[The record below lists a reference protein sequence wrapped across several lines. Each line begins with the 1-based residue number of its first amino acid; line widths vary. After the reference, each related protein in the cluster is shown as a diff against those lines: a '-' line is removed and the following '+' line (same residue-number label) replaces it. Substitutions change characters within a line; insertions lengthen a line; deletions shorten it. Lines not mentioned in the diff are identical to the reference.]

1 MTHNDNNAETLI
13 RTATED
19 DLAEILYIYNDA
31 ILNTTSVYNYL
42 PHTLEMRKE
51 WFLQKQEENFPVLV
65 AEKNGIVI
73 GFSTY
78 GHFRAWAAYKYSVE
92 VSVYIHPEHRGKGI
106 AKLLYPPLFQKAKEQ
121 QLHALMAGIDASNIA
136 SIRLHEQFGFKTV
149 GLFKEVG
156 YKFDKWLDLQFM
168 QLLLETP
175 EQPVSY

>member
-1 MTHNDNNAETLI
+1 MNNVPSAEITI
-13 RTATED
+13 RTATEA
-19 DLAEILYIYNDA
+19 DLIEILAIYNDA

-51 WFLQKQEENFPVLV
+51 WFEQKQKDRFPVLV
-65 AEKNGIVI
+65 AEQDGIVV

-92 VSVYIHPEHRGKGI
+92 VSVYVHPEYRGKGV
-106 AKLLYPPLFQKAKEQ
+106 AKLLYPPLFEKAKEQ

-136 SIRLHEQFGFKTV
+136 SIKLHEQFGFKTV

-168 QLLLETP
+168 QLILETP
-175 EQPVSY
+175 VHPVSH

>member
-1 MTHNDNNAETLI
+1 MANETENTGTII
-13 RTATED
+13 RAVTEN

-42 PHTLEMRKE
+42 PHTLEMRRE
-51 WFLQKQEENFPVLV
+51 WFFQKQKDDFPVLV
-65 AEKNGIVI
+65 AEQNGIVI

-92 VSVYIHPEHRGKGI
+92 VSVYIHPEYRGKGI
-106 AKLLYPPLFQKAKEQ
+106 AKLLYPPLFQKAREQ
-121 QLHALMAGIDASNIA
+121 QLHVLMAGIDASNIA
-136 SIRLHEQFGFKTV
+136 SIKLHEQFGFKTV

-168 QLLLETP
+168 QLILETP
-175 EQPVSY
+175 DHPVSY

>member
-1 MTHNDNNAETLI
+1 MTNENKIAETII
-13 RTATED
+13 RTATEN
-19 DLAEILYIYNDA
+19 DLPEILHIYNDA

-51 WFLQKQEENFPVLV
+51 WFLQKQKDNFPVLV
-65 AEKNGIVI
+65 AEQNGAVI

-106 AKLLYPPLFQKAKEQ
+106 AKLLYPPLFEKAREQ
-121 QLHALMAGIDASNIA
+121 QLHTLMAGIDASNIA

-168 QLLLETP
+168 QLILETP
-175 EQPVSY
+175 DHPVAG

>member
-1 MTHNDNNAETLI
+1 MKDKLKAEILI
-13 RTATED
+13 RTATEN
-19 DLAEILYIYNDA
+19 DLGEILDIYNDA

-51 WFLQKQEENFPVLV
+51 WFQQKQKDGFPVLV
-65 AEKNGIVI
+65 AEQNRMVI

-106 AKLLYPPLFQKAKEQ
+106 AKLLYPPLIEKAKEQ

-136 SIRLHEQFGFKTV
+136 SIKLHEQFGFKTV

-168 QLLLETP
+168 QLILETP
-175 EQPVSY
+175 IHPVSY

>member
-1 MTHNDNNAETLI
+1 MNESKNTETLI

-19 DLAEILYIYNDA
+19 DLPAILYIYNDA
-31 ILNTTSVYNYL
+31 ILNTTSVYNYV

-51 WFLQKQEENFPVLV
+51 WFLQKQKDNFPILV
-65 AEKNGIVI
+65 SEQNGIVT

-92 VSVYIHPEHRGKGI
+92 VSVYIHPEYRGKGI
-106 AKLLYPPLFQKAKEQ
+106 AKLLYPPLFQKAREQ
-121 QLHALMAGIDASNIA
+121 QLHTLMAGIDASNSA
-136 SIRLHEQFGFKTV
+136 SIRLHERFGFKTV

-168 QLLLETP
+168 QLMLETP
-175 EQPVSY
+175 EHPVSY

>member
-1 MTHNDNNAETLI
+1 MPHNQP
-13 RTATED
+13 
-19 DLAEILYIYNDA
+19 AEILIREATADDLPAILEIYNDA

-42 PHTLEMRKE
+42 PHTLEMRQE
-51 WFLQKQEENFPVLV
+51 WYDQKQKDGFPILV
-65 AEKNGIVI
+65 ATQANAVI

-92 VSVYIHPEHRGKGI
+92 VSVYIHPEERRKGI
-106 AKLLYPPLFQKAKEQ
+106 AKLLYPPLFAKAREQ
-121 QLHALMAGIDASNIA
+121 QLHVLMAGIDASNIA

-168 QLLLETP
+168 QLILETP
-175 EQPVSY
+175 EHPVAY